1 MRVSRSRA
9 LLGAAAL
16 AALAGCG
23 SDSPTIPTDVAQAA
37 LTVTV
42 KPNPITA
49 PVTNPLGPVYTAGWT
64 VTVTETAGLGGMV
77 TAVKASVYDAATGA
91 LVGTYNYD
99 DKDLLVFVGTNRI
112 EAKGSL
118 EVPQQLSYV
127 LSAGKTSAL
136 LTVVVDFKDD
146 KQHTLETSVLVKI
159 N

>member
-1 MRVSRSRA
+1 MRVSRSRT
-9 LLGAAAL
+9 LLGAAVL
-16 AALAGCG
+16 AALTGCG
-23 SDSPTIPTDVAQAA
+23 SDSPTIPTDVAQAVIA
-37 LTVTV
+37 VTV

-49 PVTNPLGPVYTAGWT
+49 PVTNAVGPIYTAGWT
-64 VTVTETAGLGGMV
+64 VIVTETAGLGGMV
-77 TAVKASVYDAATGA
+77 TAVKSSVYDAATGA

-112 EAKGSL
+112 EGKGSI

-136 LTVVVDFKDD
+136 LTVVVNFRDD
-146 KQHTLETSVLVKI
+146 KQHAFETSILVKI